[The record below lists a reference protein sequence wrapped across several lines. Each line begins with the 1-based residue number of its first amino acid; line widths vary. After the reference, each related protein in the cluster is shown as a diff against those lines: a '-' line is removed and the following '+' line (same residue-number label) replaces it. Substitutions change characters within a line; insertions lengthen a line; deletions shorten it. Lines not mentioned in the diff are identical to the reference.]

1 MALNIKT
8 AIAMRGL
15 TATQVA
21 KRMGISTSTLSAMI
35 NENPTLSS
43 LERIAEALRC
53 DVAELFDRPVAWKPT
68 PNPSQREGK
77 PTPNPS
83 QREGLK

>member
-1 MALNIKT
+1 MALNIKA

-21 KRMGISTSTLSAMI
+21 KRMGVSVSTLSAMI
-35 NENPTLSS
+35 NGHPTLSS

-53 DVAELFDRPVAWKPT
+53 DVAELFDRPVVWK
-68 PNPSQREGK
+68 
-77 PTPNPS
+77 
-83 QREGLK
+83 

>member
-1 MALNIKT
+1 MALNIKA

-21 KRMGISTSTLSAMI
+21 KRMGISISTLSAMI

-43 LERIAEALRC
+43 LEHIAEALRC
-53 DVAELFDRPVAWKPT
+53 DVAELFDRLVAWVSNNKT
-68 PNPSQREGK
+68 K
-77 PTPNPS
+77 
-83 QREGLK
+83 LKTIRKE

>member
-1 MALNIKT
+1 
-8 AIAMRGL
+8 MRGL

-21 KRMGISTSTLSAMI
+21 KRMGVSVSTLSAMT

-53 DVAELFDRPVAWKPT
+53 DVAELFDRPVAWVSNNKT
-68 PNPSQREGK
+68 K
-77 PTPNPS
+77 
-83 QREGLK
+83 LKTKRKEQLT

>member
-1 MALNIKT
+1 MALNIKA

-53 DVAELFDRPVAWKPT
+53 DVAELFDRPVAW
-68 PNPSQREGK
+68 R
-77 PTPNPS
+77 
-83 QREGLK
+83 

>member
-1 MALNIKT
+1 MALNIKA
-8 AIAMRGL
+8 AIAARGL

-53 DVAELFDRPVAWKPT
+53 DVAELFDRPVAWSLPQPLPKGREAYPKPL
-68 PNPSQREGK
+68 PKGRA
-77 PTPNPS
+77 
-83 QREGLK
+83 

>member
-1 MALNIKT
+1 MALNIKA
-8 AIAMRGL
+8 AIAARGL

-21 KRMGISTSTLSAMI
+21 DRMGVAPSTLSAMI

-53 DVAELFDRPVAWKPT
+53 DVAELFDRPAAWSLPQPLPKG
-68 PNPSQREGK
+68 RA
-77 PTPNPS
+77 
-83 QREGLK
+83 

>member
-1 MALNIKT
+1 MALNIKA

-21 KRMGISTSTLSAMI
+21 KRMGISVSTLSAMI

-53 DVAELFDRPVAWKPT
+53 DVAELFDCPPCWANK
-68 PNPSQREGK
+68 K
-77 PTPNPS
+77 
-83 QREGLK
+83 

>member
-1 MALNIKT
+1 MALNIKA

-53 DVAELFDRPVAWKPT
+53 DVAELFDRPVAWVSNNKT
-68 PNPSQREGK
+68 K
-77 PTPNPS
+77 
-83 QREGLK
+83 LKTIRKE

>member
-1 MALNIKT
+1 MALNIKG
-8 AIAMRGL
+8 AIALRGL

-21 KRMGISTSTLSAMI
+21 QRMGISTSTLSAMI

-53 DVAELFDRPVAWKPT
+53 DVAELFDRPVAWSLPQT
-68 PNPSQREGK
+68 PPEGK
-77 PTPNPS
+77 
-83 QREGLK
+83 GLK

>member
-1 MALNIKT
+1 MALNIKG
-8 AIAMRGL
+8 AIALRGL

-21 KRMGISTSTLSAMI
+21 QRMGISTSTLSAMM

-53 DVAELFDRPVAWKPT
+53 DVAELFDRPAAWSLPQT
-68 PNPSQREGK
+68 PPEGK
-77 PTPNPS
+77 
-83 QREGLK
+83 GLK

>member
-1 MALNIKT
+1 MALNIKS

-53 DVAELFDRPVAWKPT
+53 DVAELFDRPPCWANK
-68 PNPSQREGK
+68 K
-77 PTPNPS
+77 
-83 QREGLK
+83 

>member
-1 MALNIKT
+1 MALNIKA
-8 AIAMRGL
+8 AIAARGL

-68 PNPSQREGK
+68 PNPSRREESLPQPLPKG
-77 PTPNPS
+77 
-83 QREGLK
+83 RA